1 LSCAFCARQHAHELE
16 LMAEQEHLVED
27 RGSYRGSYRPPI
39 HIDTPSDGIVI
50 QEQNI
55 QPIANESDQNADQNV

>member
-1 LSCAFCARQHAHELE
+1 
-16 LMAEQEHLVED
+16 MAEQEHLVED